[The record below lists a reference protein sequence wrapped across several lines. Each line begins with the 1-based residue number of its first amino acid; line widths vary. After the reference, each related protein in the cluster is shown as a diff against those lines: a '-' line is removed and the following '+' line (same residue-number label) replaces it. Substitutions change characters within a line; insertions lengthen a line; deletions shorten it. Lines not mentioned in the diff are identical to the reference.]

1 MATIRVAIDN
11 CYGKSSDKKTLE
23 TFAEKLRAAGHT
35 VTTHGVGPN
44 RIQQTM
50 LKSSNSC
57 DVMIQIA
64 GGKCL
69 GTLVDFY
76 NGLGSYYHAKAG
88 GFAYFKCWKPEWK
101 AHRAHD
107 DHFSSESSLAPYKG
121 KTLPE
126 IYKIMGEKKKMCYG
140 YGTTAEECAS
150 TWLNNYGGNPGG
162 TSTGAA
168 TSQPQGSSILEL
180 IKQVCSDWNPY
191 GVELSLTGDTVNIQR
206 TNPKK
211 AIPLTTAQIINNSVT
226 ITDYDSS
233 TPNSYKKV
241 KDKYLINRFGEI
253 PLEVGE
259 ETTVNSTWEDQ
270 ILLMAQRGHEHS
282 IDLKCVLDP
291 RLHEGMWVSLTLE
304 DIGIINRPY
313 YVTKSNLD
321 TEMTI
326 GLTLEPGPPEVYVE
340 VMEAP
345 AEESTET
352 EETTEEE

>member
-76 NGLGSYYHAKAG
+76 KGLGSYYHAKAG

-101 AHRAHD
+101 AYRAHD
-107 DHFSSESSLAPYKG
+107 DNFSRESDLAPYKG

-126 IYKIMGEKKKMCYG
+126 IYKIMSEKKKMCYG

-150 TWLNNYGGNPGG
+150 TWLNSYGGNPGG
-162 TSTGAA
+162 TSSGTDGAA
-168 TSQPQGSSILEL
+168 AGGSRLIDIVKEL
-180 IKQVCSDWNPY
+180 CSDWNKY
-191 GVELSLTGDTVNIQR
+191 GVDAILTGDTLNIKK
-206 TNPKK
+206 TNPQS
-211 AIPLTTAQIINNSVT
+211 ATVLNEHNLANNSVSYT
-226 ITDYDSS
+226 EYDNS
-233 TPNSYKKV
+233 TPNIYKNA
-241 KDKYLINRFGEI
+241 KDNFLINRYGQI
-253 PLEVGE
+253 PCDVEDENTLMQ
-259 ETTVNSTWEDQ
+259 DQ
-270 ILLMAQRGHEHS
+270 ILMMSQRNHGHT
-282 IDLKCVLDP
+282 IDLKCILNPDRVAGKWVKLTLP
-291 RLHEGMWVSLTLE
+291 RYNIYDRYYYITKDNYNEERSMSLTLE
-304 DIGIINRPY
+304 R
-313 YVTKSNLD
+313 
-321 TEMTI
+321 
-326 GLTLEPGPPEVYVE
+326 GPPELYVE
-340 VMEAP
+340 VQEVP
-345 AEESTET
+345 AETTDESGEST
-352 EETTEEE
+352 